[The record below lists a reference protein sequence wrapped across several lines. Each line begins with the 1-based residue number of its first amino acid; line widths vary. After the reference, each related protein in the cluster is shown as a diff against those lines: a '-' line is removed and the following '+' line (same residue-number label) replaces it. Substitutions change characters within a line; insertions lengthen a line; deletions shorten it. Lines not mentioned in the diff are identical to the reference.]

1 MRAIFAGFARDENGV
16 TSIEYAL
23 IAGIVALGIIASVSA
38 LPTTLNGFFG
48 NVTTGLSR

>member
-38 LPTTLNGFFG
+38 LPATLIGFFG